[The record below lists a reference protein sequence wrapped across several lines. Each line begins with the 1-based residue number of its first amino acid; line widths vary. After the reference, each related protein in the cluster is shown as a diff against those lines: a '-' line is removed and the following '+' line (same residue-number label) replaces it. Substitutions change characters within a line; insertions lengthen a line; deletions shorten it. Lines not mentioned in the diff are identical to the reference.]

1 MGDSSDRGS
10 ASDSQWSD
18 SLTGDSLTGATLAA
32 GYPSTWRSARIK
44 KGEARETPLPPR
56 TAPPS
61 RTVHPSRL
69 LHSLEGKFSTSRK
82 NAEGRIFK
90 YVWMDEDELKGE
102 STEEGEEE
110 GEYKY
115 VYQTRFSRHGLFGS
129 NVDEYSVRRT
139 VLPVREG
146 RGGNKRRM
154 GDNAKNGMKQ
164 NGRKITR
171 EVNPQWGGVAEEER
185 SSILLEN
192 AWRGF
197 KLEEGAP
204 FGGTPFGVPP
214 FGVPPFGVPSFD
226 GGPFGSRLFGGRLS
240 GDRLSGGDPF
250 LCYPLQLCSG
260 DVKQRRSGA
269 KEAYKVLSAPNL
281 VDDFYLNLVDWSRQ
295 NVIAVGLRDKLCVWN
310 EGTSR
315 GEEVFT
321 LKRKKKKKKRKKKKN
336 QNDKKKKKNIT
347 SLRWN
352 LFGNHLAVG
361 LSNGAVQIWDL
372 EKEVKIRK
380 YRNHKR
386 RVGALDWHYNTLS
399 TGSRDNKIVSLDI
412 RCRESSYA
420 QLSNHSSEVCGLLW
434 NYKTKQLASGSNDN
448 SVCIWEERKWAPLFQ
463 FTKHT
468 AAVKAMSWSPHQ
480 HNLLATGGG
489 SADKHIFFWDTS
501 TGECLNELAT
511 SSQVSNLFWSK
522 HSEELVSTHSYS
534 LGQVV
539 LWKYP
544 RLQKVST
551 LSGHALRV
559 LYGALSPD
567 GESLVTG
574 SPDETLRLWRVFPR
588 GSGLGS
594 GLRGGLGSGLQNCPR
609 SCPQNCLDNRRSPNH
624 PPHERPFSNCYEQVR

>member
-129 NVDEYSVRRT
+129 NVDEYS
-139 VLPVREG
+139 
-146 RGGNKRRM
+146 
-154 GDNAKNGMKQ
+154 
-164 NGRKITR
+164 
-171 EVNPQWGGVAEEER
+171 
-185 SSILLEN
+185 
-192 AWRGF
+192 
-197 KLEEGAP
+197 
-204 FGGTPFGVPP
+204 
-214 FGVPPFGVPSFD
+214 
-226 GGPFGSRLFGGRLS
+226 
-240 GDRLSGGDPF
+240 
-250 LCYPLQLCSG
+250 LCSG

-594 GLRGGLGSGLQNCPR
+594 GLQNCPR